1 MPILRSSSGAAADA
15 RCLDDRLGVAV
26 RLERPVRALD
36 REAGQRGEVVAA
48 GEDAQVE
55 THYEDCFACRMT
67 GSLSFAALSGYSFVQ
82 YRKVLP
88 GATLSHRVLLL
99 GMTGA
104 FAGAGVF
111 RWLV

>member
-1 MPILRSSSGAAADA
+1 MIGKIWRILNPD
-15 RCLDDRLGVAV
+15 
-26 RLERPVRALD
+26 EALPPAST
-36 REAGQRGEVVAA
+36 ESN